1 MKERPAFTQ
10 NLSVENSANYYLC
23 FRLVLLHSVPY
34 FVFLYQSLSLSLCT
48 VFDDILSNIDKV
60 LLINKSADMAVFGD
74 FKVHCKEW
82 LTYSGGTDIH
92 GELYYRFSISKDPTQ
107 TVNIATWSPVC
118 NSLSPTVLDFFFFSD
133 ANVCSTMTLSIWEL

>member
-74 FKVHCKEW
+74 FKVHCKDW
-82 LTYSGGTDIH
+82 LTYSSGTDIP

-118 NSLSPTVLDFFFFSD
+118 NSLSPTVLDFFFSD